1 MNKQFVKI
9 GDKEFPRVC
18 DTTLIGN
25 WEEVQGIPAETI
37 NKNLGA
43 EKLDGLIIK
52 GYEMKWNETNG
63 NGERY
68 EQGAFDDFINEYFVE
83 KGFNMPVDINHEGY
97 FNYKAVCGRVLYI
110 ETNSVGFYFVVY
122 VPRWFEG
129 YEDLKN
135 RLRDGILQGF
145 SKEGYAKEWKPVR
158 DEDGNV
164 QYFLIQKMV
173 MLSVSIVSTP
183 ANGVQFEKMQEIKN
197 GLVFVNKII
206 EDNAKRTSTLEAMFH

>member
-25 WEEVQGIPAETI
+25 WEEVQGIPADTI
-37 NKNLGA
+37 NKNLGTD
-43 EKLDGLIIK
+43 KLDGLIIK

-97 FNYKAVCGRVLYI
+97 TNYKAVCGRVLYI

-145 SKEGYAKEWKPVR
+145 SKEGYATEWEYRYK
-158 DEDGNV
+158 EDGTFDYELV
-164 QYFLIQKMV
+164 KKMV

-183 ANGVQFEKMQEIKN
+183 ANGVQFEKMQEVKN
-197 GLVFVNKII
+197 GLVYVNKTI
-206 EDNAKRTSTLEAMFH
+206 NAKRTNTLEAMFTNK